1 MKGIT
6 RATLLGTVLLAI
18 PASGGAQAPGDS
30 VIPPPARALAATTSE
45 VWQLVDRY
53 AQDRSALFR
62 RYPLGYAPERA
73 ERLRPFYA
81 GWRTNLRRLDY
92 QALGVEER
100 IDWQLLD
107 NQLRY
112 QLELLERERRL
123 MAEMQGF
130 LPFAADLMA
139 LETARIAMAPVD
151 ARGAAAL
158 LAALP
163 ARVTETRKA
172 LEARQEADSAG
183 VSRIVALRAA
193 SALEDLRRALSRWYG
208 HYTGYDPLFTW
219 WVQEPYGGAE
229 KALTAYEKFL
239 REKVVGYEE
248 GEDEPIVGDP
258 IGAEGMRAD
267 LLYEMMPYTPE
278 ELIAIAR
285 RELAWGEEQMRQAA
299 RDLGYGDD
307 WKAALEHVKTL
318 HVEPGAQ
325 PALVVELAEEAERFL
340 EERDLVTIPPL
351 AKEIWRMEMMS
362 PEMQKVA
369 PFFLGGEIVRV
380 AFPTAEM
387 SHEEKLM
394 SLRGNNVHFSRAVVH
409 HELIPGHHLQ
419 GFMAARHNPHRRVFS
434 TPFWNEGGALYWEML
449 LWDLDFPQSPEDRI
463 GMLFWRM
470 HRAARIIFSLSF
482 HLERMTPEEAIDF
495 LVERVG
501 HERENAEAEVR
512 RSFNGSYSPLYQAA
526 YMLGGLQLRALHE
539 ELVGGG
545 RMSNREFHD
554 AILEGGPMPIEMV
567 RARLLGIALPQDFTP
582 SWRFAGDPR

>member
-1 MKGIT
+1 MNRTT
-6 RATLLGTVLLAI
+6 RATLLGTLLLAL
-18 PASGGAQAPGDS
+18 PAAGAAQAPGDS
-30 VIPPPARALAATTSE
+30 VVPPPPAVLAATSSAL
-45 VWQLVDRY
+45 WQLVDRY
-53 AQDRSALFR
+53 SEDHSALFR

-73 ERLRPFYA
+73 ERLRSFYA
-81 GWRTNLRRLDY
+81 AWRDSLRSMDY
-92 QALGVEER
+92 DALGVEER
-100 IDWQLLD
+100 IDWQLLE

-112 QLELLERERRL
+112 RLELAEREQRL
-123 MAEMQGF
+123 MAGMEGF
-130 LPFAADLMA
+130 LPFAGELMA
-139 LETARIAMAPVD
+139 LESARIAMAPVD
-151 ARGAAAL
+151 ARASAAL

-163 ARVTETRKA
+163 ERVADTRRA
-172 LEARQEADSAG
+172 LEARLEAEDAG

-193 SALEDLRRALSRWYG
+193 SALGDLRRALSRWYG

-219 WVQEPYGGAE
+219 WVQEPYGAAE
-229 KALTAYEKFL
+229 EALEAYEDFL
-239 REKVVGYEE
+239 REKVVGYAE

-267 LLYEMMPYTPE
+267 LLYEMMPYTPQ

-285 RELAWGEEQMRQAA
+285 QELAWGEEEMRRAA

-380 AFPTAEM
+380 AFPTADM

-419 GFMAARHNPHRRVFS
+419 GFMADRYNPHRQVFR

-449 LWDLDFPQSPEDRI
+449 LWDLDFPQGPEDRI

-482 HLERMTPEEAIDF
+482 HLEQMTPQEAIDF

-554 AILEGGPMPIEMV
+554 AVLQGGPMPIEMV
-567 RARLLGIALPQDFTP
+567 RARLLGTLRPRDFSP
-582 SWRFAGDPR
+582 GWRFAGDPR